1 MNWITVRQKQTQKND
16 YQLGLA
22 MTSPLY
28 FHRVVYSDDKEQSCL
43 KFTNY
48 KDLFDGYLLPII
60 RTYYEFL
67 KPDKYMIIN
76 ISDVKLIKQSFKYI
90 FTEFR

>member
-1 MNWITVRQKQTQKND
+1 
-16 YQLGLA
+16 

-43 KFTNY
+43 KFIHY
-48 KDLFDGYLLPII
+48 KDLFDEYLLPII

>member
-1 MNWITVRQKQTQKND
+1 
-16 YQLGLA
+16 

-48 KDLFDGYLLPII
+48 KDWLDGYLSPTIQ
-60 RTYYEFL
+60 TCYEFL
-67 KPDKYMIIN
+67 KSDRYMIIN